1 MITNFRKHSNIIGIG
16 VGVITVLI
24 LVYVLYAALFSQWD
38 ERGWSKFA
46 NITISEQGLQEIGEL
61 EGVKIYTYDLSDVV
75 YLNITADEITL
86 EDYIRKDWVGIENLL
101 HGEKTERKLDGKTVT
116 VYSSENYD
124 IVHLEDAIVFMPR
137 GLL

>member
-1 MITNFRKHSNIIGIG
+1 MITNFRKHRNIIVIV

-24 LVYVLYAALFSQWD
+24 LVYVLYAAFFSQWG
-38 ERGWSKFA
+38 ERGWSKIA

-61 EGVKIYTYDLSDVV
+61 EGVKIYTYNLLDVV

-86 EDYIRKDWVGIENLL
+86 KDYINQDWVGIENLM
-101 HGEKTERKLDGKTVT
+101 HGEKTERKLDGKAVT

-124 IVHLEDAIVFMPR
+124 VVHSEDAIVFMPR